1 MLNQLDE
8 LCGKVALIT
17 GGTSGIGRAT
27 AILFAQAGAK
37 VVVAGYRTSEGK
49 GGSRRNRSL
58 RWDCL
63 FCPFRSLESHWF
75 RDPHRQG
82 LADLRPLDATV
93 EMVE

>member
-49 GGSRRNRSL
+49 RRQSKKSK
-58 RWDCL
+58 
-63 FCPFRSLESHWF
+63 P
-75 RDPHRQG
+75 PVG
-82 LADLRPLDATV
+82 LPVLSVPIPRKP
-93 EMVE
+93 